1 MKTRYEY
8 IRQYLNDYDDYI
20 DYVADV
26 CREAGYSSIDD
37 AYVAISNR
45 CDEEPT
51 PFNGYKTAEDYWV
64 MTLIEGIY
72 DYEKQLIRAHKRY
85 DRILEKL
92 ARKKKLIAKNKILTD
107 ELFEMKRRDE
117 RFRARLEEANSRLDE
132 MIDELVSTYK
142 TDDEEVD

>member
-8 IRQYLNDYDDYI
+8 VRQYLNDYDDYI

-72 DYEKQLIRAHKRY
+72 DYEKQLIKAHKKY

-92 ARKKKLIAKNKILTD
+92 ASKKNLINNKVLAD

-117 RFRARLEEANSRLDE
+117 RFRARLEEANGRFDE
-132 MIDELVSTYK
+132 MLDELVIKYK

>member
-1 MKTRYEY
+1 MKARYEY
-8 IRQYLNDYDDYI
+8 VRQYLNDYDDYI

-72 DYEKQLIRAHKRY
+72 DYEKQLIKAHKRY

-92 ARKKKLIAKNKILTD
+92 ASKKNLINNKVLAD

-117 RFRARLEEANSRLDE
+117 RFRARLEEANGRFDE
-132 MIDELVSTYK
+132 MLDELVSKYK

>member
-8 IRQYLNDYDDYI
+8 VRQYLNDYDDYI

-72 DYEKQLIRAHKRY
+72 DYEKQLIKAHKRY

-92 ARKKKLIAKNKILTD
+92 TSKKNLINNKVLAD

-117 RFRARLEEANSRLDE
+117 RFRARLEEASRRHDE
-132 MIDELVSTYK
+132 MIDELVSKYK
-142 TDDEEVD
+142 TDDVEEA